1 MCEESHNIIR
11 SLRELTTHVIPFF
24 DKYPLGG
31 QKRRNYEIWKQA
43 VQMMERGEHLT
54 GEGFQRILELKEQLN
69 RYQGQDEEIES
80 LQSQADAEDHEE
92 SSE

>member
-1 MCEESHNIIR
+1 MNSDD
-11 SLRELTTHVIPFF
+11 EL
-24 DKYPLGG
+24 
-31 QKRRNYEIWKQA
+31 
-43 VQMMERGEHLT
+43 

-80 LQSQADAEDHEE
+80 LQPQMEVEDHEE